1 MHINK
6 LYEKEPDDMIVGN
19 IKNYAYVVLL
29 TKVEYFPG
37 ALVLSES
44 LCKLGTEAE
53 LVIMI
58 SSNIPDSIRIILQ
71 RFYSKI
77 IQIKRV
83 IGVDEKYNKLQALNL
98 IEYKKII
105 IIDIDSIILK
115 YPDYLFTLET
125 PAITLV
131 TPVTPID
138 TVKKDLLIYS
148 GLIVLTPNTKMYTKI
163 INSIDNKESYKE
175 GIERFF
181 TKELQYK
188 TIINN
193 DFLGIKYND
202 DKHNL
207 WTKSSIIQFIGDK
220 PFLYKSKYRV
230 EERAERD
237 DNKLWFFYYSTII
250 NKNYDFLK
258 FTELDDVNNLSKYY
272 LAELSRNIYAI
283 TKILQSNIDT
293 QLEGNYPTRLNK
305 IFKTKEIKRNFVYY
319 HIDSLKEYNSTY
331 KPVNIIKITKQDIT
345 KQDIIK
351 QDITKQDITKQD
363 ITKQYITKQDITK
376 QDITKQDISMSIS
389 NTLNIKIFMLINKD
403 EKMNDDEIKNKDL
416 KIVNVYKYKLKGD
429 IIKNILVALES
440 HLSYSE
446 RIKFI
451 NSIYNTNSNY
461 YISIVICNFNDNYNF
476 KNMNTIKFYE
486 DMNSKIKL
494 TSLFLNKN
502 TFKLITSKKLD
513 FIKRYQH
520 ILENLKF
527 QSLKKW
533 IYNNYSYQE
542 LQLLII
548 INDYTHDHHQDS
560 NNHDHHQEINNNN
573 KIKIIDNNNY
583 SSDIII
589 KHKNDLKLFFFDI
602 IFTKS
607 MQYKHIIN
615 IDYNKEHVYCI
626 DGIYMV
632 DINNKSSI
640 VNER

>member
-58 SSNIPDSIRIILQ
+58 SSNITNSIRIILQ

-77 IQIKRV
+77 IQIKRI

-98 IEYKKII
+98 TEYKKII

-125 PAITLV
+125 PAITLMP
-131 TPVTPID
+131 PVT
-138 TVKKDLLIYS
+138 TVAAVKENLLKEDLLIYS
-148 GLIVLTPNTKMYTKI
+148 GLIVLTPNTKVYAKI

-181 TKELQYK
+181 TKELPYK
-188 TIINN
+188 TVINN

-207 WTKSSIIQFIGDK
+207 WTTSSIIQFIGDK

-305 IFKTKEIKRNFVYY
+305 IFRTKEIKRNFVYY
-319 HIDSLKEYNSTY
+319 HIDSLKEYNSAY
-331 KPVNIIKITKQDIT
+331 KPVNIIQTTKQDICV
-345 KQDIIK
+345 
-351 QDITKQDITKQD
+351 
-363 ITKQYITKQDITK
+363 
-376 QDITKQDISMSIS
+376 SIS
-389 NTLNIKIFMLINKD
+389 NTQNIKIFMLINKD
-403 EKMNDDEIKNKDL
+403 EKINDDEIKNKDL
-416 KIVNVYKYKLKGD
+416 KIINVYKYKLRGD

-440 HLSYSE
+440 QLSYSE

-451 NSIYNTNSNY
+451 NSIYNTNSYY

-494 TSLFLNKN
+494 TSLFLNEN

-513 FIKRYQH
+513 FIKRYQN

-548 INDYTHDHHQDS
+548 INDCTHDQHQDI
-560 NNHDHHQEINNNN
+560 NNHN

-589 KHKNDLKLFFFDI
+589 KHKIDLKLFFFDI

-615 IDYNKEHVYCI
+615 INYNKDYVYCI

>member
-125 PAITLV
+125 PAITLT

-345 KQDIIK
+345 KQDI
-351 QDITKQDITKQD
+351 
-363 ITKQYITKQDITK
+363 
-376 QDITKQDISMSIS
+376 SMSIS
-389 NTLNIKIFMLINKD
+389 NTQNIKIFMLINKD

-451 NSIYNTNSNY
+451 NSIYNTNSYY

-476 KNMNTIKFYE
+476 KNMNTIKLYE
-486 DMNSKIKL
+486 DINSKIKL
-494 TSLFLNKN
+494 TSLFLNEN

-548 INDYTHDHHQDS
+548 INDYTHDHHQEIS
-560 NNHDHHQEINNNN
+560 NHN
-573 KIKIIDNNNY
+573 KLKIIDNNDY
-583 SSDIII
+583 LSDIII

-615 IDYNKEHVYCI
+615 IDYNKDNVYCI

>member
-125 PAITLV
+125 PAITLT

-345 KQDIIK
+345 KQDI
-351 QDITKQDITKQD
+351 
-363 ITKQYITKQDITK
+363 TK

-389 NTLNIKIFMLINKD
+389 NTQNIKIFMLINKD

-451 NSIYNTNSNY
+451 NSIYNTNSYY

-476 KNMNTIKFYE
+476 KNMNTIKLYE
-486 DMNSKIKL
+486 DINSKIKL
-494 TSLFLNKN
+494 TSLFLNEN

-548 INDYTHDHHQDS
+548 INDYTHDQDI
-560 NNHDHHQEINNNN
+560 NNHN
-573 KIKIIDNNNY
+573 KLKIIDNNNY

-640 VNER
+640 VNERWPQPPIIFNNKLYIYKIY

>member
-19 IKNYAYVVLL
+19 KKNYAYVVLL

-125 PAITLV
+125 PAITLM
-131 TPVTPID
+131 PSITPIT
-138 TVKKDLLIYS
+138 TVVVVKEDLLKKDLLIYS

-181 TKELQYK
+181 TKELPYK
-188 TIINN
+188 TVINN

-305 IFKTKEIKRNFVYY
+305 IFRTKEIKRNFVYY
-319 HIDSLKEYNSTY
+319 HIDSLKEYNSAY
-331 KPVNIIKITKQDIT
+331 KPITIIQTTKQDICV
-345 KQDIIK
+345 
-351 QDITKQDITKQD
+351 
-363 ITKQYITKQDITK
+363 
-376 QDITKQDISMSIS
+376 SIS
-389 NTLNIKIFMLINKD
+389 NTQNIKIFMLINKD
-403 EKMNDDEIKNKDL
+403 EKINDDEIKNKDL
-416 KIVNVYKYKLKGD
+416 KIINVYKYKLKGD

-440 HLSYSE
+440 QLSYSE

-451 NSIYNTNSNY
+451 NSIYNTNSYY

-476 KNMNTIKFYE
+476 KNMDTIKFYE

-494 TSLFLNKN
+494 TSLFLNEN

-513 FIKRYQH
+513 FIKRYQN

-548 INDYTHDHHQDS
+548 INDCTHDHHQDI
-560 NNHDHHQEINNNN
+560 NNHN

-589 KHKNDLKLFFFDI
+589 KHKIDLKLFFFDI

-607 MQYKHIIN
+607 IQYKHIIN
-615 IDYNKEHVYCI
+615 INYNKDYVYCI